1 MYSVLI
7 RRTVHQ
13 EGPVKEEDANV
24 EEVGN
29 LTRDGRR
36 RSSAGVI
43 RLYA

>member
-1 MYSVLI
+1 MYSMLT
-7 RRTVHQ
+7 RRILHQ

-24 EEVGN
+24 EDVGN
-29 LTRDGRR
+29 ITRDGRR